1 MQTGFDTI
9 DIFTGQA
16 HSRADLIQGIESV
29 NTEKGGPRTEE
40 FLKVCMSVRGEFWS
54 PNLLYVF
61 TVWPAKA
68 KRDLQR
74 LARFARF

>member
-1 MQTGFDTI
+1 MIRILQTGFDTI

-40 FLKVCMSVRGEFWS
+40 FLKVCMSVRGLIILVAQS
-54 PNLLYVF
+54 TLS
-61 TVWPAKA
+61 THSMASD
-68 KRDLQR
+68 RQSMTCSD
-74 LARFARF
+74 